1 MSRNLLVESLKLV
14 FFVIFALNVFNSAM
28 CIVIEN
34 SQILVLQEGMDPN
47 PGAFSLKAPWECESQ
62 LPTCLEY
69 KKRFRNEINFLL
81 QHNHSAFST
90 VFHEIGCK
98 IEAKLDTTFI
108 AFRDGR
114 STMEETIAKLEDPS
128 LFDGTGYVA
137 GFFASPYKF
146 VSVPSEENV
155 ELWVEKV
162 FSGSTAAPPM
172 RGGANNKFISPG
184 KIMVRKPVFENGFNP
199 ESLQNYGARL
209 HYLLTLAEEFY
220 HASQHMQGGNIS
232 PIVFVKEK
240 LISNYFADFDL
251 NQLPVEHVAR
261 SKPTILLEVDVYAK
275 MLEVLGI
282 EFVPKFIRLRYPSR
296 DLVDIDRIVLE
307 L

>member
-1 MSRNLLVESLKLV
+1 LNNQIETNGVCMSNEFKRFNKNGAILLL
-14 FFVIFALNVFNSAM
+14 IA
-28 CIVIEN
+28 
-34 SQILVLQEGMDPN
+34 
-47 PGAFSLKAPWECESQ
+47 GAFLFAKTTNAAPSISGTSGQ
-62 LPTCLEY
+62 V
-69 KKRFRNEINFLL
+69 R
-81 QHNHSAFST
+81 HGDT
-90 VFHEIGCK
+90 VVI
-98 IEAKLDTTFI
+98 
-108 AFRDGR
+108 
-114 STMEETIAKLEDPS
+114 
-128 LFDGTGYVA
+128 
-137 GFFASPYKF
+137 
-146 VSVPSEENV
+146 
-155 ELWVEKV
+155 
-162 FSGSTAAPPM
+162 SGS
-172 RGGANNKFISPG
+172 GFLDKSPA
-184 KIMVRKPVFENGFNP
+184 KPLLWADFENGFNP